1 MTDLNADI
9 PDAAF
14 EDEDIMTGLAEV
26 WILSYD
32 PASLSGLIIRGGPY
46 EPGKEQPALERLI
59 LTDLASLGDSSSLPL
74 YFWFEIYDDLS
85 VDTSEVDL
93 EWIEGFCADQ
103 ARGEVAKAIATNA
116 STPSQTAQDAPG
128 DVIDA
133 EVIGEV

>member
-14 EDEDIMTGLAEV
+14 EDDDIMTELAEV

-59 LTDLASLGDSSSLPL
+59 LADLASLGDTTSLPL
-74 YFWFEIYDDLS
+74 YFWFEVYDDLS

-103 ARGEVAKAIATNA
+103 ARGEAAKAITTNA
-116 STPSQTAQDAPG
+116 PTPTQTAQDAPG
-128 DVIDA
+128 DAIDG
-133 EVIGEV
+133 EVIGEA